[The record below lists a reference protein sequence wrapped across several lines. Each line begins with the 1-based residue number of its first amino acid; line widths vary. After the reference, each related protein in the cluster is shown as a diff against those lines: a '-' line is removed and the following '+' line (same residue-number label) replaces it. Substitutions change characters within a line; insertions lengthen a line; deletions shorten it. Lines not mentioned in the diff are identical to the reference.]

1 MIDQTPVFLLKL
13 LNKIRLAR
21 EGNSAE
27 CWLGWAEGTA
37 PVYGLMTIHRFS
49 QLLRASPAFGLE
61 VKKRKKKVY
70 LSARYRNKL

>member
-13 LNKIRLAR
+13 LNKIHLAR
-21 EGNSAE
+21 EGNCAE

-61 VKKRKKKVY
+61 VKKKSIFKCE
-70 LSARYRNKL
+70 AQE